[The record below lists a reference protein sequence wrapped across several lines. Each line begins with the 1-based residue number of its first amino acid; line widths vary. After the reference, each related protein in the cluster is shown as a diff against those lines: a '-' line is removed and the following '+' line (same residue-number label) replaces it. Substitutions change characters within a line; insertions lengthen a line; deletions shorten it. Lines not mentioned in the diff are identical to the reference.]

1 MAKKKKPAQQLG
13 QPNQEKMGE
22 ALENLER
29 PSMNWKVVG
38 QIAIGFAVVWIV
50 AGMLT
55 PYIGYWGLGIAGV
68 LTLVAIGFGLYIWN
82 MMRKSANIV
91 DILKGATDEEGRAKA
106 MAALSAGKGGDDVM
120 NKLAQSQLMMQEDP
134 KEAVA
139 ILESI
144 DIKKAPK
151 LLQNDVRAQLGLL
164 YLITNRAKEAR
175 ALADEMSLD
184 GQVQQKQKAMYAAV
198 MAESFARTGKGNE
211 AGKLLETFDA
221 DDPEYAEVRAL
232 LLRAQVYTWNNLK
245 KRGRARTALMR
256 LARIDPNQLGAFLQ
270 KGTHPQI
277 VALAREV
284 AQKEGLVP
292 RQKMRFQR

>member
-198 MAESFARTGKGNE
+198 MAESFARTGKGSE